1 MLEGEEVLFGQAPSD
16 WLHLFLKTLPPR
28 PHQPAPKDGQC
39 ADHYPHKEAD
49 AVQRPVLELPF
60 CTTPL
65 PSSPVASQ
73 YLFPRDRQYDFRPCC
88 FPAAVPP
95 LVASHDVC
103 N

>member
-1 MLEGEEVLFGQAPSD
+1 VLEGEEVLFGQAPSGR
-16 WLHLFLKTLPPR
+16 LHLFLKALPPR
-28 PHQPAPKDGQC
+28 PHQLAPKDGKC
-39 ADHYPHKEAD
+39 ADHYPHKEAN
-49 AVQRPVLELPF
+49 AVERPVLELPF

-73 YLFPRDRQYDFRPCC
+73 YLFTQDLPNGFRPCY

-95 LVASHDVC
+95 LIASQDVC